1 MRITAYMLSCRERAL
16 VRRETLE
23 RLGAT
28 DWGEPPHVVLDP
40 APCERPQERQA
51 RNARSLLA
59 CAIADGADFLLFLE
73 DDLEFNRYLR
83 HNLALWQPLADTPP
97 GAHFFGS
104 LYNPGV
110 RELER
115 KSDRS
120 FFLADPDAVYG
131 SQAFVCSLAT
141 ARHIEHGWDEVA
153 GMQDIKMSRLAASVG
168 PIYYHVPSL
177 VQHVPVRSVWGG
189 AFHSAGDYDVEW
201 TEAAMTSDHGANP
214 SGPLDREAILQQMR
228 AVDGWFEEDEA
239 NLLITTV
246 AEALDRAA
254 GNPAAAVVE
263 IGSFCG
269 RSTVVLGLT
278 IKALGIPQARLH
290 AIDPHDGEVSTLEQ
304 GVMRT
309 SPTLEPF
316 TRNVAGAGLD
326 DIVVPIVARAPDVP
340 WDRPV
345 AFLLVDGLHDYAHV
359 TGDFAHFDPF
369 VCPGGFVAFHDYADY
384 FPGVKRAVDEL
395 LAGGAYRLA
404 HLIGSLAVLEKS

>member
-16 VRRETLE
+16 VRRETIE

-59 CAIADGADFLLFLE
+59 RAIADGSDFLLFLE

-83 HNLALWQPLADTPP
+83 RNRAAGAPLA
-97 GAHFFGS
+97 GSAAGGHFFGS
-104 LYNPGV
+104 LYNPGI
-110 RELER
+110 RELTREPA
-115 KSDRS
+115 
-120 FFLADPDAVYG
+120 FFIADPDAVYG

-141 ARHIEHGWDEVA
+141 ARHIERCWDEVV
-153 GMQDIKMSRLAASVG
+153 GMQDIKMSRLAGQVG
-168 PIYYHVPSL
+168 SIYYHTPSL
-177 VQHVPVRSVWGG
+177 VQHVPVQSVWGG
-189 AFHSAGDYDVEW
+189 AYHRAADYARDW
-201 TEAAMTSDHGANP
+201 RAAAVTLDDETQS
-214 SGPLDREAILQQMR
+214 SGRFDRDAILRQMR
-228 AVDGWFEEDEA
+228 AIDGWLADEEA
-239 NLLITTV
+239 NLLMTTV

-254 GNPAAAVVE
+254 PNPAATFVE

-278 IKALGIPQARLH
+278 IKALGSPHARLY
-290 AIDPHDGEVSTLEQ
+290 AIDPHEGEVSTLEQ

-309 SPTLEPF
+309 APTLEPF
-316 TRNVAGAGLD
+316 TRNVAGAGLGE
-326 DIVVPIVARAPDVP
+326 IVVPLVARTPDVA

-359 TGDFAHFDPF
+359 SGDFAHFDPF
-369 VCPGGFVAFHDYADY
+369 MCPGGFVAFHDYAHY
-384 FPGVKRAVDEL
+384 FPGVKRTVDDL
-395 LAGGAYRLA
+395 LATGAYRLA
-404 HLIGSLAVLEKS
+404 HLIGSLAVLEKVG